1 MPGYNSSG
9 TEALQALAKET
20 KVKKELIDWLKTA
33 NVCPYNTTAKIKKKS
48 DLRVGTDPYTDC
60 LTAIMH
66 DWKKKAVIIFWY
78 ASISIN
84 KGELVDAV
92 ARANK
97 KLLPRNIQAI
107 LNTSFQW
114 FNGQGTTLILL
125 QQNDKSSPNW
135 FS

>member
-1 MPGYNSSG
+1 
-9 TEALQALAKET
+9 
-20 KVKKELIDWLKTA
+20 
-33 NVCPYNTTAKIKKKS
+33 
-48 DLRVGTDPYTDC
+48 
-60 LTAIMH
+60 MH
-66 DWKKKAVIIFWY
+66 DWKKKEVIIFWY

-114 FNGQGTTLILL
+114 FNGEGTTLILL